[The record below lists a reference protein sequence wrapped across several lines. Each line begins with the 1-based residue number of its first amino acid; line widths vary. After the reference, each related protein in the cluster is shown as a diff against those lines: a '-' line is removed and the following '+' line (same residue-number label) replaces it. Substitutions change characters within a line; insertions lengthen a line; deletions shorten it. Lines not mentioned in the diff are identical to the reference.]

1 MSRILYISIFVAR
14 IFGNGVNN
22 IASIMRISEMRV
34 GQKGCIVKVKGHGS
48 ARKRAVDEG
57 FYKGMSIEVLDVDD
71 MGVSVDV
78 EGVSR
83 YLILPEASMIEVL
96 TMEEASAEM
105 QVTDISVG
113 ALKGL
118 AHRHRHEIEIAL
130 VGQPLSGKNSLFATL
145 TQGNAAPLSHA
156 NDILM
161 GERDFQD
168 YHLHITNLPDTYSL
182 TSRTADTWTVRKH
195 LVGDAPDIVIS
206 VIDATNLERSMQIT
220 AQLLDMNLRVIMA
233 LNKFDA
239 MQAEGAM
246 LDYQTLSRL
255 LGTPIVPTVSLN
267 NEGLEHLLHLAIN
280 IYEGADFLDDEG
292 EVNKE
297 VMRELQEWHRNI
309 VHTEDHT
316 EHLADFTRDHTL
328 DTNYKKHAYR
338 HIHIYHGTELEQ
350 SIETLRSEVWR
361 SEYTRY
367 RYSTRFVAIGLLEGD
382 VDIEQ
387 YVREHM
393 PNSKTI
399 FALRDKERR
408 RYTQLMGES
417 VPKAIRTAKQS
428 FIQGAL
434 KETYIPA
441 RTTQKA
447 NPSLTERID
456 YLVTHKVWGMLIFLV
471 SLFVLFEATFVLG
484 EYPMQGIEWLVEQVS
499 VLIESLLPE
508 GPFKDMIVDGIIGG
522 VGGVIVFLPNILILY
537 FFISLMEDSGY
548 MSRAAFIM
556 DKAMHKMGLHGK
568 SFITLIM
575 GFGCNVPA
583 VMATRMIESRK
594 SRLIT
599 MLVTPLMSCS
609 ARLPVYIIFVAAF
622 FPHYS
627 GVVLM
632 GLYLTGIVL
641 AVLVARLLS
650 RTVMRGDET
659 PYVMELTPYR
669 RPVWRV
675 IFKHTWDKGY
685 EYLKKMGGV
694 ILIAS
699 IVVWFLGYYPR
710 NAQYSTPAE
719 QQEHSYIGHIGKAI
733 EPAITP
739 LGFDWKMGI
748 GLVSGV
754 GAKELIVSTL
764 GVLYANQEVSDTA
777 ESEAQVAA
785 ALKTVTTPA
794 SALAYMLFVLI
805 YFPCLATLIAIK
817 KETNSW
823 WWAIFAAVY
832 TTALAWVVALVAYR
846 VGLLLF

>member
-1 MSRILYISIFVAR
+1 MQA
-14 IFGNGVNN
+14 
-22 IASIMRISEMRV
+22 

-48 ARKRAVDEG
+48 ARKRAVDAG
-57 FYKGMSIEVLDVDD
+57 FYKGVCIEILDSDTTH
-71 MGVSVDV
+71 MNIDV
-78 EGVSR
+78 EGMQR
-83 YLILPEASMIEVL
+83 KLTLPEASMIEVL
-96 TMEEASAEM
+96 TTEEAAHEL
-105 QVTDISVG
+105 QVKELSTG
-113 ALKGL
+113 ELKDL
-118 AHRHRHEIEIAL
+118 AHRHHHKIEIAL
-130 VGQPLSGKNSLFATL
+130 VGQPLSGKNSLFTTL
-145 TQGNAAPLSHA
+145 TQGHATPLPNA

-182 TSRTADTWTVRKH
+182 TSRTADTWTVRRH
-195 LVGDAPDIVIS
+195 LVGDNPDIVIS
-206 VIDATNLERSMQIT
+206 VIDATDLERSMQIT
-220 AQLLDMNLRVIMA
+220 AQLLDMNLRVIVA

-239 MQAEGAM
+239 MQAQGSK

-280 IYEGADFLDDEG
+280 IYEGADFLDDDG

-309 VHTEDHT
+309 VHSDDDT

-328 DTNYKKHAYR
+328 DTRYKKHAYR
-338 HIHIYHGTELEQ
+338 HIHIYHGGELEQ
-350 SIETLRSEVWR
+350 SIETLRNEVWK
-361 SEYTRY
+361 SEHTRY
-367 RYSTRFVAIGLLEGD
+367 RFSTRYVAIALLEGD
-382 VDIEQ
+382 ADIEQ
-387 YVREHM
+387 FVRDNL
-393 PNSKTI
+393 PNSKAV

-408 RYTQLMGES
+408 RYSRLMGES
-417 VPKAIRTAKQS
+417 VPKAIRTAKRS

-441 RTTQKA
+441 QSSAKA
-447 NPSLTERID
+447 NANLTERLD
-456 YLVTHKVWGMLIFLV
+456 RLVTHKVWGVLIFLT
-471 SLFVLFEATFVLG
+471 SLFVMFEATFVLG
-484 EYPMQGIEWLVEQVS
+484 EYPMQGIEWLVEKIGTGLEQ
-499 VLIESLLPE
+499 LMPN
-508 GPFKDMIVDGIIGG
+508 GPIKDMVIDGIIGG

-583 VMATRMIESRK
+583 VLATRMIESRK

-622 FPHYS
+622 FPHHS
-627 GVVLM
+627 GIVLM
-632 GLYLTGIVL
+632 GLYLTGIIL

-669 RPVWRV
+669 RPAWKV

-694 ILIAS
+694 ILVAS

-710 NAQYSTPAE
+710 SEQYATPAE
-719 QQEHSYIGHIGKAI
+719 QQEHSYIGRIGKAI
-733 EPAITP
+733 EPAIEP

-764 GVLYANQEVSDTA
+764 GVLYANQEVDSA
-777 ESEAQVAA
+777 ESEAQIAA

-794 SALAYMLFVLI
+794 AALAYMLFVLI

-817 KETNSW
+817 KETKGW
-823 WWAIFAAVY
+823 GWAIFTAVY
-832 TTALAWVVALVAYR
+832 TTALAWIVAFAVFQIGKML
-846 VGLLLF
+846 

>member
-1 MSRILYISIFVAR
+1 
-14 IFGNGVNN
+14 
-22 IASIMRISEMRV
+22 MRVSEMYI

-48 ARKRAVDEG
+48 VRKRIVDLG
-57 FYKGMSIEVLDVDD
+57 LYKGIFVELLDKDDKSGLVSIDI
-71 MGVSVDV
+71 
-78 EGVSR
+78 EGVRCDIHTS
-83 YLILPEASMIEVL
+83 EASLIEVL
-96 TMEEASAEM
+96 THEEADLE
-105 QVTDISVG
+105 QGVTEVSTK
-113 ALKGL
+113 ALGRL
-118 AHRHRHEIEIAL
+118 AHRHRHHLEIAL
-130 VGQPLSGKNSLFATL
+130 VGQPMSGKNSLFATAVEGGSY
-145 TQGNAAPLSHA
+145 TADHT
-156 NDILM
+156 DEIRR
-161 GERDFQD
+161 GELDFQD
-168 YHLHITNLPDTYSL
+168 YRLHITNLPDTYSL
-182 TSRTADTWTVRKH
+182 TSRTADTLTVRNH
-195 LVGDAPDIVIS
+195 LVNDAPDVVIC
-206 VIDATNLERSMQIT
+206 VVDATDLERSMQIA
-220 AQLLDMNLRVIMA
+220 AQLLDMNLRVIVA

-239 MQAEGAM
+239 MLASGAR
-246 LDYQTLSRL
+246 LDYQMLSRL
-255 LGTPIVPTVSLN
+255 IGTPVVPTMSLN
-267 NEGLEHLLHLAIN
+267 AEGLEHLFHLAIN

-292 EVNKE
+292 EINPE
-297 VMRELQEWHRNI
+297 VMRELQEWHRGI
-309 VHTEDHT
+309 VHTDEHT

-328 DTNYKKHAYR
+328 DARYKKHAYR

-350 SIETLRSEVWR
+350 SIETLRAEIWNSEH
-361 SEYTRY
+361 TRY
-367 RYSTRFVAIGLLEGD
+367 RYSTRFVAIGLMEGD
-382 VDIEQ
+382 VEIERF
-387 YVREHM
+387 VADNM
-393 PNSKTI
+393 PNSKAI
-399 FALRDKERR
+399 IALRDKERR
-408 RYTQLMGES
+408 RYTRLMGES

-434 KETYIPA
+434 KETYCPA
-441 RTTQKA
+441 
-447 NPSLTERID
+447 PSETVATNLRFTERID
-456 YLVTHKVWGMLIFLV
+456 RLVTHKVWGVVIFLA
-471 SLFVLFEATFVLG
+471 SLFIMFEATFVLG
-484 EYPMQGIEWLVEQVS
+484 EYPMQGIEWLVEQIGM
-499 VLIESLLPE
+499 LIERVLPE
-508 GPFKDMIVDGIIGG
+508 GPIKDMVVDGIIGG

-583 VMATRMIESRK
+583 VLATRMIESRK
-594 SRLIT
+594 GRLIT

-622 FPHYS
+622 FPHQS
-627 GVVLM
+627 GLVLM
-632 GLYLTGIVL
+632 GLYLTGIIL

-650 RTVMRGDET
+650 RTVMRGDEA

-710 NAQYSTPAE
+710 SEQYATPAE

-733 EPAITP
+733 EPAIAP

-764 GVLYANQEVSDTA
+764 GVLYANQEVNDSA
-777 ESEAQVAA
+777 ESEAQIAS

-794 SALAYMLFVLI
+794 AALAYMLFVLI

-817 KETNSW
+817 KETKGW
-823 WWAIFAAVY
+823 GWAIFTALY
-832 TTALAWVVALVAYR
+832 TTVLAWVVAFVAYR
-846 VGLLLF
+846 VGSLFL

>member
-1 MSRILYISIFVAR
+1 MQA
-14 IFGNGVNN
+14 
-22 IASIMRISEMRV
+22 

-48 ARKRAVDEG
+48 ARKRAVDAG
-57 FYKGMSIEVLDVDD
+57 FYKGVCIEILDSDTTH
-71 MGVSVDV
+71 MNIDV
-78 EGVSR
+78 EGMQR
-83 YLILPEASMIEVL
+83 KLTLPEASMIEVL
-96 TMEEASAEM
+96 TTEEAAHEL
-105 QVTDISVG
+105 QVKELSTG
-113 ALKGL
+113 ELKDL
-118 AHRHRHEIEIAL
+118 AHRHRHKIEIAL
-130 VGQPLSGKNSLFATL
+130 VGQPLSGKNSLFTTL
-145 TQGNAAPLSHA
+145 TQGHAAPLPNA

-182 TSRTADTWTVRKH
+182 TSRTADTWTVRRH
-195 LVGDAPDIVIS
+195 LVGDNPDIVIS
-206 VIDATNLERSMQIT
+206 VIDATDLERSMQIT
-220 AQLLDMNLRVIMA
+220 AQLLDMNLRVIVA

-239 MQAEGAM
+239 MQAQGSK

-280 IYEGADFLDDEG
+280 IYEGADFLDDDG

-309 VHTEDHT
+309 VHSDDDT

-328 DTNYKKHAYR
+328 DTRYKKHAYR
-338 HIHIYHGTELEQ
+338 HIHIYHGGELEQ
-350 SIETLRSEVWR
+350 SIETLRNEVWK
-361 SEYTRY
+361 SEHTRY
-367 RYSTRFVAIGLLEGD
+367 RFSTRYVAIALLEGD
-382 VDIEQ
+382 ADIEQ
-387 YVREHM
+387 FVRDNL
-393 PNSKTI
+393 PNSKAV

-408 RYTQLMGES
+408 RYSRLMGES
-417 VPKAIRTAKQS
+417 VPKAIRTAKRS

-441 RTTQKA
+441 QSSAKA
-447 NPSLTERID
+447 NANLTERLD
-456 YLVTHKVWGMLIFLV
+456 RLVTHKVWGVLIFLT
-471 SLFVLFEATFVLG
+471 SLFIMFEATFVLG
-484 EYPMQGIEWLVEQVS
+484 EYPMQGIEWLVEKIGTGLEQ
-499 VLIESLLPE
+499 LMPN
-508 GPFKDMIVDGIIGG
+508 GPIKDMVIDGIIGG

-583 VMATRMIESRK
+583 VLATRMIESRK

-622 FPHYS
+622 FPHHS
-627 GVVLM
+627 GIVLM
-632 GLYLTGIVL
+632 GLYLTGIIL
-641 AVLVARLLS
+641 AVLMARLLS

-669 RPVWRV
+669 RPAWKV

-694 ILIAS
+694 ILVAS

-710 NAQYSTPAE
+710 SEQYATPAE
-719 QQEHSYIGHIGKAI
+719 QQEHSYIGRIGKAI
-733 EPAITP
+733 EPAIEP

-754 GAKELIVSTL
+754 SAKELIVSTL
-764 GVLYANQEVSDTA
+764 GVLYANQEVDSA
-777 ESEAQVAA
+777 ESEAQIAA

-794 SALAYMLFVLI
+794 AALAYMLFVLI

-817 KETNSW
+817 KETKGW
-823 WWAIFAAVY
+823 GWAIFTAVY
-832 TTALAWVVALVAYR
+832 TTALAWIVAFAVFQIGKML
-846 VGLLLF
+846 

>member
-1 MSRILYISIFVAR
+1 MQA
-14 IFGNGVNN
+14 
-22 IASIMRISEMRV
+22 

-48 ARKRAVDEG
+48 ARKRAVDAG
-57 FYKGMSIEVLDVDD
+57 FYKGVCIEILDSDTTN
-71 MGVSVDV
+71 MNIDV
-78 EGVSR
+78 EGMQR
-83 YLILPEASMIEVL
+83 KLTLPEASMIEVL
-96 TMEEASAEM
+96 TTEEAAQEL
-105 QVTDISVG
+105 QVKELSTGD
-113 ALKGL
+113 LKDL
-118 AHRHRHEIEIAL
+118 AHRHRHKIEIAL
-130 VGQPLSGKNSLFATL
+130 VGQPLSGKNSLFTTL
-145 TQGNAAPLSHA
+145 TQGHATPLPNA

-182 TSRTADTWTVRKH
+182 TSRTADTRTVRRH
-195 LVGDAPDIVIS
+195 LVGDNPDIVIS
-206 VIDATNLERSMQIT
+206 VIDATDLERSMQIT
-220 AQLLDMNLRVIMA
+220 AQLLDMNLRVIVA

-239 MQAEGAM
+239 MQAQGSK

-280 IYEGADFLDDEG
+280 IYEGADFLDDDG

-309 VHTEDHT
+309 VHSDDDT

-328 DTNYKKHAYR
+328 DTRYKKHAYR
-338 HIHIYHGTELEQ
+338 HIHIYHGGELEQ
-350 SIETLRSEVWR
+350 SIETLRNEVWK

-367 RYSTRFVAIGLLEGD
+367 RFSTRYVAIALLEGD
-382 VDIEQ
+382 ADIEQ
-387 YVREHM
+387 FVRDNL
-393 PNSKTI
+393 PNSKAV

-408 RYTQLMGES
+408 RYSRLMGES
-417 VPKAIRTAKQS
+417 VPKAIRTAKRS

-441 RTTQKA
+441 QSSAKA
-447 NPSLTERID
+447 NANLTERLD
-456 YLVTHKVWGMLIFLV
+456 RLVTHKVWGVLIFLT
-471 SLFVLFEATFVLG
+471 SLFIMFEATFVLG
-484 EYPMQGIEWLVEQVS
+484 EYPMQGIEWLVEKIGTGLEQ
-499 VLIESLLPE
+499 LLPN
-508 GPFKDMIVDGIIGG
+508 GPIKDMVIDGIIGG

-583 VMATRMIESRK
+583 VLATRMIESRK

-622 FPHYS
+622 FPHHS
-627 GVVLM
+627 GIVLM
-632 GLYLTGIVL
+632 GLYLTGIIL

-669 RPVWRV
+669 RPAWKV

-694 ILIAS
+694 ILVAS

-710 NAQYSTPAE
+710 SEQYATPAE
-719 QQEHSYIGHIGKAI
+719 QQEHSYIGRIGKAF
-733 EPAITP
+733 EPAIEP

-764 GVLYANQEVSDTA
+764 GVLYANQEVDSA
-777 ESEAQVAA
+777 ESEAQIAA

-794 SALAYMLFVLI
+794 AALAYMLFVLI

-817 KETNSW
+817 KETKGW
-823 WWAIFAAVY
+823 GWAIFTAVY
-832 TTALAWVVALVAYR
+832 TTALAWIVAFAVFQIGKML
-846 VGLLLF
+846 

>member
-1 MSRILYISIFVAR
+1 
-14 IFGNGVNN
+14 
-22 IASIMRISEMRV
+22 MRISEMHA

-48 ARKRAVDEG
+48 ARKRAVDAG
-57 FYKGMSIEVLDVDD
+57 FYKGICIEILDV
-71 MGVSVDV
+71 GTKFVNVDV
-78 EGVSR
+78 EGVQRS
-83 YLILPEASMIEVL
+83 LTLPEASMIEVL
-96 TMEEASAEM
+96 TTEEAAREM
-105 QVTDISVG
+105 QVTEVSTG
-113 ALKGL
+113 ALKSL

-130 VGQPLSGKNSLFATL
+130 VGQPLSGKNSLFTTL
-145 TQGNAAPLSHA
+145 TKGNAASLPNA
-156 NDILM
+156 DDILM

-168 YHLHITNLPDTYSL
+168 YRLYITNLPDTYSL
-182 TSRTADTWTVRKH
+182 TSRTADTWTVRRH

-206 VIDATNLERSMQIT
+206 VIDATDLERSMQIT
-220 AQLLDMNLRVIMA
+220 AQLLDMNLRVIVA

-239 MQAEGAM
+239 MRTEGSM

-267 NEGLEHLLHLAIN
+267 NEGIEHLLHLAIN

-297 VMRELQEWHRNI
+297 VMRELQEWHRSI
-309 VHTEDHT
+309 EHTDDHS

-328 DTNYKKHAYR
+328 DTRYKKHAYR

-350 SIETLRSEVWR
+350 SIETLRNEIWKSVH
-361 SEYTRY
+361 TRY
-367 RYSTRFVAIGLLEGD
+367 RYSTRYVAISLLEGD

-387 YVREHM
+387 YVRENM
-393 PNSKTI
+393 PNSKAI

-408 RYTQLMGES
+408 RYTRLMGES
-417 VPKAIRTAKQS
+417 VPKAIRVAKQG

-434 KETYIPA
+434 KETYTPSRTIP
-441 RTTQKA
+441 KA
-447 NPSLTERID
+447 NLRFTERLD
-456 YLVTHKVWGMLIFLV
+456 RLVTHKVWGVAIFLV
-471 SLFVLFEATFVLG
+471 SLFIMFEATFVLG
-484 EYPMQGIEWLVEQVS
+484 EYPMQGIEWLVEKAGM
-499 VLIESLLPE
+499 LIERLLPE
-508 GPFKDMIVDGIIGG
+508 GPIKDMVVDGIIGG

-583 VMATRMIESRK
+583 VLATRMIESRK

-622 FPHYS
+622 FPHHS
-627 GVVLM
+627 GIVLM
-632 GLYLTGIVL
+632 GLYLTGILL

-669 RPVWRV
+669 RPVWKV

-710 NAQYSTPAE
+710 SEQYSTPAE

-733 EPAITP
+733 EPAIAP

-764 GVLYANQEVSDTA
+764 GVLYANEEVVDTA
-777 ESEAQVAA
+777 ESEAQIAA

-794 SALAYMLFVLI
+794 AALAYMLFVLI

-817 KETNSW
+817 KETKNW
-823 WWAIFAAVY
+823 GWAIFTAVY
-832 TTALAWVVALVAYR
+832 TTALAWIVAFVAYR
-846 VGLLLF
+846 IGMMCI

>member
-1 MSRILYISIFVAR
+1 MQA
-14 IFGNGVNN
+14 
-22 IASIMRISEMRV
+22 

-48 ARKRAVDEG
+48 ARKRAVDAG
-57 FYKGMSIEVLDVDD
+57 FYKGVCIEILDSDTTN
-71 MGVSVDV
+71 MNIDV
-78 EGVSR
+78 EGMQR
-83 YLILPEASMIEVL
+83 KLTLPEASMIEVL
-96 TMEEASAEM
+96 TTEEAAHEL
-105 QVTDISVG
+105 QVKELSTG
-113 ALKGL
+113 ELKDL
-118 AHRHRHEIEIAL
+118 AHRHRHKIEIAL
-130 VGQPLSGKNSLFATL
+130 VGQPLSGKNSLFTTL
-145 TQGNAAPLSHA
+145 TQGHAAPLPNA

-182 TSRTADTWTVRKH
+182 TSRTADTWTVRRH
-195 LVGDAPDIVIS
+195 LVGDNPDIVIS
-206 VIDATNLERSMQIT
+206 VIDATDLERSMQIT
-220 AQLLDMNLRVIMA
+220 AQLLDMNLRVIVA

-239 MQAEGAM
+239 MQAQGSK

-280 IYEGADFLDDEG
+280 IYEGADFLDDDG

-309 VHTEDHT
+309 VHSDDDT

-328 DTNYKKHAYR
+328 DTRYKKHAYR
-338 HIHIYHGTELEQ
+338 HIHIYHGGELEQ
-350 SIETLRSEVWR
+350 SIETLRNEVWK
-361 SEYTRY
+361 SEHTRY
-367 RYSTRFVAIGLLEGD
+367 RFSTRYVAIALLEGD
-382 VDIEQ
+382 ADIEQ
-387 YVREHM
+387 FVRDNL
-393 PNSKTI
+393 PNSKAV

-408 RYTQLMGES
+408 RYSRLMGES
-417 VPKAIRTAKQS
+417 VPKAIRTAKRS

-441 RTTQKA
+441 QSRAKA
-447 NPSLTERID
+447 NPNLTERLD
-456 YLVTHKVWGMLIFLV
+456 RLVTHKVWGVLIFLT
-471 SLFVLFEATFVLG
+471 SLFIMFEATFVLG
-484 EYPMQGIEWLVEQVS
+484 EYPMQGIEWLVEKIGTGLEQ
-499 VLIESLLPE
+499 LLPN
-508 GPFKDMIVDGIIGG
+508 GPIKDMVIDGIIGG

-583 VMATRMIESRK
+583 VLATRMIESRK

-622 FPHYS
+622 FPHHS
-627 GVVLM
+627 GIVLM
-632 GLYLTGIVL
+632 GLYLTGIIL

-669 RPVWRV
+669 RPAWKV

-694 ILIAS
+694 ILVAS

-710 NAQYSTPAE
+710 SEQYATPAE
-719 QQEHSYIGHIGKAI
+719 QQEHSYIGRIGKAI
-733 EPAITP
+733 EPAIEP

-764 GVLYANQEVSDTA
+764 GVLYANQEVDSA
-777 ESEAQVAA
+777 ESEAQIAA

-794 SALAYMLFVLI
+794 AALAYMLFVLI

-817 KETNSW
+817 KETKGW
-823 WWAIFAAVY
+823 GWAIFTAVY
-832 TTALAWVVALVAYR
+832 TTALAWIVAFAVFQIGKML
-846 VGLLLF
+846 

>member
-1 MSRILYISIFVAR
+1 MH
-14 IFGNGVNN
+14 
-22 IASIMRISEMRV
+22 V

-48 ARKRAVDEG
+48 ARKRIVDAG
-57 FYKGMSIEVLDVDD
+57 FYKGICIEILDIDKES
-71 MGVSVDV
+71 VSVDV
-78 EGVSR
+78 EGVQCG
-83 YLILPEASMIEVL
+83 ITLPEASMVEVL
-96 TMEEASAEM
+96 TMEEAAQEM
-105 QVTDISVG
+105 KVSEVSVG
-113 ALKGL
+113 ALKSL

-145 TQGNAAPLSHA
+145 TESSAAIQPDTNA
-156 NDILM
+156 ILI

-168 YHLHITNLPDTYSL
+168 YHLHIANLPDTYSL
-182 TSRTADTWTVRKH
+182 TSRTADTWTVRRH

-206 VIDATNLERSMQIT
+206 VIDATDLERSMQIT
-220 AQLLDMNLRVIMA
+220 AQLLDMNLRVIVA

-246 LDYQTLSRL
+246 IDYQTLSRL
-255 LGTPIVPTVSLN
+255 LGTPIVPTVSLS
-267 NEGLEHLLHLAIN
+267 NEGVEHLLHLAIN

-297 VMRELQEWHRNI
+297 VMRELQEWHRSI
-309 VHTEDHT
+309 VHTDDHS

-328 DTNYKKHAYR
+328 DTSYKKHAYR
-338 HIHIYHGTELEQ
+338 HIHIYHGAELEQ
-350 SIETLRSEVWR
+350 SIETLRNEVWK
-361 SEYTRY
+361 SETTRCY
-367 RYSTRFVAIGLLEGD
+367 YSTRFIAIALLEGD
-382 VDIEQ
+382 RDIEQ
-387 YVREHM
+387 FVREHM
-393 PNSKTI
+393 PNSKAI

-408 RYTQLMGES
+408 RYTRLMGEG
-417 VPKAIRTAKQS
+417 VPKALRTAKRA

-434 KETYIPA
+434 METYTPPTSPE
-441 RTTQKA
+441 RT
-447 NPSLTERID
+447 NLSLTERLD
-456 YLVTHKVWGMLIFLV
+456 RLVTHKVWGVVIFLL
-471 SLFVLFEATFVLG
+471 SLFIMFEATFVLG
-484 EYPMQGIEWLVEQVS
+484 EYPMQGIEWLVEKAGL
-499 VLIESLLPE
+499 LIERLLPA
-508 GPFKDMIVDGIIGG
+508 GPIKDMVIDGIIGG

-556 DKAMHKMGLHGK
+556 DKAMHRMGLHGK

-583 VMATRMIESRK
+583 VLATRMIESRK

-622 FPHYS
+622 FPHHS
-627 GVVLM
+627 GLVLM
-632 GLYLTGIVL
+632 GLYLTGILL

-650 RTVMRGDET
+650 HTVMRGDET

-669 RPVWRV
+669 SPSWRA

-710 NAQYSTPAE
+710 SEHYATPAE

-733 EPAITP
+733 EPAIAP

-764 GVLYANQEVSDTA
+764 GVLYANQEVGDTA
-777 ESEAQVAA
+777 ESEAQIAA
-785 ALKTVTTPA
+785 ALKNVTTPA
-794 SALAYMLFVLI
+794 AALAYMLFVLI

-817 KETNSW
+817 KETKGW
-823 WWAIFAAVY
+823 GWAIFTAVY
-832 TTALAWVVALVAYR
+832 TTALAWIVAFVAYN
-846 VGLLLF
+846 VGGWLLPIGS

>member
-1 MSRILYISIFVAR
+1 MHA
-14 IFGNGVNN
+14 
-22 IASIMRISEMRV
+22 

-48 ARKRAVDEG
+48 ARKRTVDAG
-57 FYKGMSIEVLDVDD
+57 FYKGVCIEVIEIDAEYVN
-71 MGVSVDV
+71 VDV
-78 EGVSR
+78 EGVQHRLS
-83 YLILPEASMIEVL
+83 IHEASMVEVL
-96 TMEEASAEM
+96 TAEEAAQEM
-105 QVTDISVG
+105 QVKEVSSSD
-113 ALKGL
+113 LKKL

-130 VGQPLSGKNSLFATL
+130 VGQPLSGKNSLFSTL
-145 TQGNAAPLSHA
+145 TEGNASPLPHA
-156 NDILM
+156 ADILM

-182 TSRTADTWTVRKH
+182 TSRTADTWTVRRH
-195 LVGDAPDIVIS
+195 LVGDEPDIVVS

-220 AQLLDMNLRVIMA
+220 AQLLDMNLRVIVA

-239 MQAEGAM
+239 MQADGAM
-246 LDYQTLSRL
+246 LDFQTLSRL
-255 LGTPIVPTVSLN
+255 LGTPIVPTVALN

-280 IYEGADFLDDEG
+280 IYEGADFLDDDG

-297 VMRELQEWHRNI
+297 VMRELQDWHRSI
-309 VHTEDHT
+309 VHTDDHT

-328 DTNYKKHAYR
+328 DTRYKKHAYR
-338 HIHIYHGTELEQ
+338 HIHIYHGNELEQ
-350 SIETLRSEVWR
+350 SIDVLREEVWK
-361 SEYTRY
+361 SEHTRCRFSTRY
-367 RYSTRFVAIGLLEGD
+367 VAIALLEGD
-382 VDIEQ
+382 ADIEQ
-387 YVREHM
+387 FVRDHM
-393 PNSKTI
+393 PNSKAI
-399 FALRDKERR
+399 FALRDKERH
-408 RYTQLMGES
+408 RYSRLMGES
-417 VPKAIRTAKQS
+417 VPKAIRTAKRS

-434 KETYIPA
+434 KETYTPP
-441 RTTQKA
+441 RSEVKA
-447 NPSLTERID
+447 NLSLTGRID
-456 YLVTHKVWGMLIFLV
+456 RLVTHKVWGVAIFLI
-471 SLFVLFEATFVLG
+471 SLFIMFEATFVLG
-484 EYPMQGIEWLVEQVS
+484 EYPMQGIEWLVEQTG
-499 VLIESLLPE
+499 LLVERWLPD
-508 GPFKDMIVDGIIGG
+508 GPIKDMVVDGIIGG

-556 DKAMHKMGLHGK
+556 DKAMHRMGLHGK

-583 VMATRMIESRK
+583 VLATRMIESRK

-622 FPHYS
+622 FPHHS

-632 GLYLTGIVL
+632 GLYLTGILL

-669 RPVWRV
+669 RPAWKV

-710 NAQYSTPAE
+710 SEQYATPAE

-733 EPAITP
+733 EPAIAP

-764 GVLYANQEVSDTA
+764 GVLYANQEVADTA
-777 ESEAQVAA
+777 ESEAQIAA
-785 ALKTVTTPA
+785 ALKTVTTAPA
-794 SALAYMLFVLI
+794 ALAYMLFVLI

-817 KETNSW
+817 KETKGW
-823 WWAIFAAVY
+823 GWAIFTAVY
-832 TTALAWVVALVAYR
+832 TTVLAWVVAFVAYR
-846 VGLLLF
+846 VGMLVF